1 MSERASQTTTLI
13 FGGVSAEVGLVK
25 TSGKRKEARH
35 EVRRMIGDLPADEAQ
50 ARALAEWAARH
61 GVTTETVEQP
71 DAESLADGLAR
82 VGSAAAQKADEP
94 FRDLGDDPFGPA
106 DAADVVLTRKPLG
119 DVQGPFDG
127 LPEERVEHGVTLDDG
142 TWIDLTDQLALIDE
156 RTRIEGMEVVAT
168 ITGHAVPRTWIR
180 DSHWVTL
187 AGGAGQRDAK
197 VLALLWFALRET
209 DEAAVVRWTKRTN
222 QSLGIIVATGMRSVP
237 ESMALCVLE
246 VEWPQNRRKPGPRST
261 TPISAET
268 SDRERAAAI
277 ELVRSLHEPPGV
289 LVALRDERAGA
300 RADLLSAAREGR
312 AGEVKLPP
320 APSPVRPVE
329 DVADALLAGAEAT

>member
-1 MSERASQTTTLI
+1 VSERASQTTTLI
-13 FGGVSAEVGLVK
+13 FGGVSAEIGLVK
-25 TSGKRKEARH
+25 TSSKPKEARH

-50 ARALAEWAARH
+50 ARALADWAERH
-61 GVTTETVEQP
+61 GVTTETVEP
-71 DAESLADGLAR
+71 EAESLADGLAR
-82 VGSAAAQKADEP
+82 VGSAAAQKADER
-94 FRDLGDDPFGPA
+94 FRGLADDPFGPA
-106 DAADVVLTRKPLG
+106 DAAEIVLTRKPLG
-119 DVQGPFDG
+119 DVEGPFDG
-127 LPEERVEHGVTLDDG
+127 LPPERVEHGVTLDDG
-142 TWIDLTDQLALIDE
+142 TWIDLTDQLATIDE

-197 VLALLWFALRET
+197 VLALLWFALRDT

-222 QSLGIIVATGMRSVP
+222 QSLGIIVATGVRSVP

-246 VEWPQNRRKPGPRST
+246 VEWPQNRRKPGARSS

-268 SDRERAAAI
+268 SDRERNAAV
-277 ELVRSLHEPPGV
+277 ELVRSLHEPPSV
-289 LVALRDERAGA
+289 LVALRDERSGA

-312 AGEVKLPP
+312 LGEVTLPP
-320 APSPVRPVE
+320 ARVPVGEVE
-329 DVADALLAGAEAT
+329 DLAAALEPTS